1 MQTRTCFN
9 GGEQSPE
16 LAARCDLDAYMRGCR
31 VLENWEVSQMGGVK
45 RRRGMR
51 FFADAL
57 SEHSRLAPYVYSY
70 ADADGLRFLVEI
82 AGDVVRVLDME
93 GAEAARFTDGEDG
106 MDFYLDPDTVRWRQ
120 LNALL
125 YLTTQDN
132 RPMVL
137 KRDGDG
143 VWTLEAWEFKHHP
156 WRYVNEK
163 RDHFL
168 TLACTPVTGGMRYT
182 VEFDPEEEPGESS
195 LESMD
200 LLRASFWLEQQ
211 EAFAKGGDLRRN
223 VIIADGLRTA
233 SKGDRLAVHTDTT
246 VKYYICKQTLSA
258 DVYTEGL
265 DEPALSRLFCRGGEF
280 GRV

>member
-1 MQTRTCFN
+1 
-9 GGEQSPE
+9 
-16 LAARCDLDAYMRGCR
+16 MRY
-31 VLENWEVSQMGGVK
+31 
-45 RRRGMR
+45 
-51 FFADAL
+51 FADAL
-57 SEHSRLAPYVYSY
+57 SEHSRLVPYVYSY

-163 RDHFL
+163 RDHPLVL
-168 TLACTPVTGGMRYT
+168 TCKPVLGDVRYT
-182 VEFDPEEEPGESS
+182 VEFDPEEEPRESAI
-195 LESMD
+195 ESAD

-211 EAFAKGGDLRRN
+211 EAFAKGETCAGMSLSQTDCGQLPRGTAWPSIPTPPSNTTSANRRFPQMFIRRGWMSPL
-223 VIIADGLRTA
+223 VIPIVL
-233 SKGDRLAVHTDTT
+233 
-246 VKYYICKQTLSA
+246 
-258 DVYTEGL
+258 
-265 DEPALSRLFCRGGEF
+265 
-280 GRV
+280 